1 MDYVRDFF
9 RVNNQLNLDL
19 QIITNPV
26 ISTRKGRPSGRAKST
41 IEIQDSHAKKRK
53 LLSNIDNNIQPSNEE
68 SQPSREKD
76 TRKHCQ
82 KCGQKGH
89 NRVTCKT
96 VISNVNNEN
105 TR

>member
-1 MDYVRDFF
+1 MKEVIDIAI
-9 RVNNQLNLDL
+9 N
-19 QIITNPV
+19 TN
-26 ISTRKGRPSGRAKST
+26 SY
-41 IEIQDSHAKKRK
+41 D
-53 LLSNIDNNIQPSNEE
+53 DNIQPSNEE

>member
-1 MDYVRDFF
+1 MK
-9 RVNNQLNLDL
+9 NHNQ
-19 QIITNPV
+19 V
-26 ISTRKGRPSGRAKST
+26 EK
-41 IEIQDSHAKKRK
+41 
-53 LLSNIDNNIQPSNEE
+53 
-68 SQPSREKD
+68 KD

>member
-1 MDYVRDFF
+1 MIANSYDD
-9 RVNNQLNLDL
+9 
-19 QIITNPV
+19 
-26 ISTRKGRPSGRAKST
+26 
-41 IEIQDSHAKKRK
+41 
-53 LLSNIDNNIQPSNEE
+53 NIQPSNEE

>member
-1 MDYVRDFF
+1 MMIIF
-9 RVNNQLNLDL
+9 NHLMKNHNQ
-19 QIITNPV
+19 V
-26 ISTRKGRPSGRAKST
+26 EK
-41 IEIQDSHAKKRK
+41 
-53 LLSNIDNNIQPSNEE
+53 
-68 SQPSREKD
+68 KD